1 MHQQKDLKENFEK
14 YLEQQADK
22 IEQAQKALDEQSK
35 TASDKKP
42 GQSHGQ
48 KGQDEGQK
56 GQGQEGQGQG
66 QKGQGQEGQGQE
78 GQGQKGQGQEGQGE
92 GQGTGGQQSTAQI
105 AASMENRFKMLQA
118 KQAALKEHVLKLKQD
133 LKQLPEFSQGRETS
147 QRQQAQKHLDNAA
160 AKMNDFLDKLT
171 QARYQPDMDERKS
184 RQAVEIAESA
194 KKELDLAGKALENE
208 LTLSDEESIARKAQ
222 EMAEQL
228 AEDADALDGSVTP
241 IEREQMLARLEA
253 AKRLLE
259 MMPQP
264 QRAMVS
270 RRTSS
275 TAQSHV
281 LTQNPK
287 IPPAKAA
294 RMMASQFWSIAID
307 AKTRH
312 LRLIEDEP
320 SDVKFY
326 KLETE
331 FFENT
336 AKFNRKQRR

>member
-1 MHQQKDLKENFEK
+1 
-14 YLEQQADK
+14 
-22 IEQAQKALDEQSK
+22 
-35 TASDKKP
+35 
-42 GQSHGQ
+42 
-48 KGQDEGQK
+48 
-56 GQGQEGQGQG
+56 
-66 QKGQGQEGQGQE
+66 
-78 GQGQKGQGQEGQGE
+78 
-92 GQGTGGQQSTAQI
+92 
-105 AASMENRFKMLQA
+105 MLQA
-118 KQAALKEHVLKLKQD
+118 KQAALKEQVLKLKQD
-133 LKQLPEFSQGRETS
+133 LKQLPEFSQDSETS
-147 QRQQAQKHLDNAA
+147 QRQKAQKHLDNAA
-160 AKMNDFLDKLT
+160 AKMNDFLDKLN

-184 RQAVEIAESA
+184 RRVVEIAESA
-194 KKELDLAGKALENE
+194 KNELDLAGKTLEKE
-208 LTLSDEESIARKAQ
+208 LALSDEESIARKAQ

-253 AKRLLE
+253 AKRLLK

-270 RRTSS
+270 KSTSS

-312 LRLIEDEP
+312 ERLIEDEP

-326 KLETE
+326 KLETD

-336 AKFNRKQRR
+336 AKFNRKQRQ